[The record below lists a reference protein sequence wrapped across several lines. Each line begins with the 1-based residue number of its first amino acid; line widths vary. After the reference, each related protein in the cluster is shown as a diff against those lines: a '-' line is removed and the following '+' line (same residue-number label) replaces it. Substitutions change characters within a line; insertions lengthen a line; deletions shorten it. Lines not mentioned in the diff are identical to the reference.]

1 MKKALLFISALLIAG
16 CAAPQKSP
24 PAARTPG
31 QAVEDLLVE
40 GYKLLNDGQRAL
52 AIKQFNK
59 AIAQCESAYEG
70 KQVYASRG
78 MTETIYYMA
87 MAAAAKQDAIA
98 VDSTC
103 ADALY
108 LRAYAGLD
116 SGELEL
122 AEEYIRRAI
131 AMSPANAWYLS
142 ELGHIHHLKRD
153 WEQALGIF
161 SEAEQ
166 YAKDFSPPDVQ
177 ARELTRAKRGVGYSL
192 IELGRLDEAEA
203 KFMECLEI
211 DRNDKNALNEL
222 QYIEKLRE
230 EQAQGRSE

>member
-1 MKKALLFISALLIAG
+1 MKHVLFISALLIAG
-16 CAAPQKSP
+16 CTAAPQKSP
-24 PAARTPG
+24 PETRAAG
-31 QAVEDLLVE
+31 QAVEDFLVE

-59 AIAQCESAYEG
+59 AVAQCEGAYEG
-70 KQVYASRG
+70 KMVYASRG

-87 MAAAAKQDAIA
+87 IAAAAKQDAIA
-98 VDSTC
+98 IDSTC

-131 AMSPANAWYLS
+131 AMSPVNAWYLS

-153 WEQALGIF
+153 WEQALGVF
-161 SEAEQ
+161 SAAEK
-166 YAKDFSPPDVQ
+166 YAADFSPPDVQ

-192 IELGRLDEAEA
+192 IELGRLDEAET

-211 DRNDKNALNEL
+211 DRNDKNALSEL
-222 QYIEKLRE
+222 QYIKKLRE
-230 EQAQGRSE
+230 QTQRGPG